1 MTDARLPLAAVAL
14 VIAFALS
21 GCSGDDGTSASD
33 TVPVAP
39 IETTTTTE
47 PPLEA
52 GEQIFVYS
60 PEVNDCFDRRLLE
73 GPSDVGPQGQSEIV
87 LRLDCDLPHRYEV
100 FEVLDYPEP
109 GPDHPGEDPMQAF
122 ARRECVVSFG
132 PFVGERYEVSELEI
146 GYYLPSPTEWDQG
159 MRRIGCY
166 LYDVAGESLVGSM
179 RGSTR

>member
-1 MTDARLPLAAVAL
+1 MADTRLPLGALAL
-14 VIAFALS
+14 VAALVLS
-21 GCSGDDGTSASD
+21 GCSGDDGSSVSA
-33 TVPVAP
+33 TVPPTP

-60 PEVNDCFDRRLLE
+60 PEVNDCFDRRHLE
-73 GPSDVGPQGQSEIV
+73 GSSDAGPRGQSEIV
-87 LRLDCDLPHRYEV
+87 LRLDCGLPHRYEV
-100 FEVLDYPEP
+100 FEVLDFAEP
-109 GPDHPGEDPMQAF
+109 GPDYPGEDPMQAF
-122 ARRECVVSFG
+122 ARRECVVSFE

-146 GYYLPSPTEWDQG
+146 GYYLPSPTEWDEG

-166 LYDVAGESLVGSM
+166 LYDVSGEGLVGSM